1 MILSDSVRIK
11 MVNSVINKYRNLGYV
26 CKLNEVI
33 PIKIEHLPFN
43 SHAEINVLCKICKT
57 EKCISYR
64 HYIKCTECKSRD
76 YLCKKC
82 SIIRKNKTN
91 LKKYGVE
98 NVFSNLDIKNKIKNT
113 LIKKYNVDNPSK
125 SENIK
130 NKIKHTN
137 IEKYGHC
144 CALHGEK
151 QKRKTK
157 ETNLKK
163 YGDEIYFKTED
174 KKIKSIITNNKK
186 IGVDYPTQSAN
197 VREKIKKTN
206 FKKFGVENPSQSLE
220 IFNKART
227 SGLRVKKYGNNNID
241 NSLAFDFERQNNYC
255 EFICKIPSTNN
266 IKSFSSGDYI
276 RFQFYLLTITDIFG
290 YYNNTNGTQYFEF
303 ILGNLK
309 TEDPSIRNYF
319 QVKDLDNPDTRY
331 YYTSSYIQTDP
342 FFIQSGSNCLSFSS
356 SSLYLFDTGS
366 TFISENSYVSKHYS
380 EVIDNFGVQKYDL
393 FRFGKF
399 ENPYPVYYEVKDV
412 KRFGNTNA
420 IYLDRPIAPYITG
433 SLLSSDFAILRPKP
447 DETSVIIN
455 HKKAPGEVSTT
466 LLIPGD
472 LSTRVKDQVGNIFQS
487 IKSNL

>member
-227 SGLRVKKYGNNNID
+227 SGLRVKKYGNLTYQGGYELHFIQYIISLGINIENGPVINYNMHDVNRKYFSDFYLPKYNLICEVKSSFYYNMHEEINLLKKEACMEIGYNFIFIFDKNYDNLNNI
-241 NSLAFDFERQNNYC
+241 L
-255 EFICKIPSTNN
+255 N
-266 IKSFSSGDYI
+266 IK
-276 RFQFYLLTITDIFG
+276 
-290 YYNNTNGTQYFEF
+290 
-303 ILGNLK
+303 
-309 TEDPSIRNYF
+309 
-319 QVKDLDNPDTRY
+319 
-331 YYTSSYIQTDP
+331 
-342 FFIQSGSNCLSFSS
+342 
-356 SSLYLFDTGS
+356 
-366 TFISENSYVSKHYS
+366 
-380 EVIDNFGVQKYDL
+380 
-393 FRFGKF
+393 
-399 ENPYPVYYEVKDV
+399 
-412 KRFGNTNA
+412 
-420 IYLDRPIAPYITG
+420 
-433 SLLSSDFAILRPKP
+433 
-447 DETSVIIN
+447 
-455 HKKAPGEVSTT
+455 
-466 LLIPGD
+466 
-472 LSTRVKDQVGNIFQS
+472 
-487 IKSNL
+487 